1 MTGICPFK
9 LALEPAH
16 RADPYPLYAAMP
28 RVPTRIDG
36 ERFVIRDYQQVMSLL
51 HDPRL
56 SSAIADGIDAHA
68 AENRVP
74 SLLKLDPPEHDRLRR
89 ITMRQFGPPHRI
101 NLVADLEDEIIAKTH
116 ALIDALASD
125 RQADVVSRFAHQLP
139 VSIICKLMDIPRSD
153 EGRFHEWVADIIGG
167 FGTGNSQTEAMAA
180 AQKLGAYLTEMAMG
194 RRGDSGTD
202 MLSGLV
208 NDEGPEGRL
217 PDASIGAMA
226 TLLLIAGHETTVN
239 LIGNGILTL
248 IRHPAEALRLRQD
261 PVRAVAIVEELLR
274 FEPPVQFVQNRTTM
288 ADIELGGVIIPKG
301 STVVLLL
308 AAANR
313 DSAQF
318 AAADQFDPDRRDN
331 QHLGFG
337 SGIHSCFG
345 APLARLEAQIALRFF
360 FERVVNPRIVG
371 EPRYRP
377 SPLLRGP
384 SELIVA
390 YDGVCSE
397 DMVEQE

>member
-1 MTGICPFK
+1 MAGICPFK

-16 RADPYPLYAAMP
+16 RANPYPLYAAMP
-28 RVPTRIDG
+28 PVPTRIDG
-36 ERFVIRDYQQVMSLL
+36 ERYVVRDYQQVVSLL

-56 SSAIADGIDAHA
+56 SSAVADNVTAHA
-68 AENRVP
+68 AKPRVP

-89 ITMRQFGPPHRI
+89 IMMRQFGPPHRT
-101 NLVADLEDEIIAKTH
+101 NLVADLEDEITAKTH
-116 ALIDALASD
+116 ALLDALGGD
-125 RQADVVSRFAHQLP
+125 RQAEVVSRFAHQLP
-139 VSIICKLMDIPRSD
+139 LSIICKLMGIPRSD
-153 EGRFHEWVADIIGG
+153 EGRFHEWVAVIIGG
-167 FGTGNSQTEAMAA
+167 FGTGNSQTEAMVA
-180 AQKLGAYLTEMAMG
+180 AQKLGAYLRDIAMA
-194 RRGDSGTD
+194 RRSGSGTD

-208 NDEGPEGRL
+208 NGEGHL
-217 PDASIGAMA
+217 PDATIGAMA

-248 IRHPAEALRLRQD
+248 IRHPAEALRLRED

-274 FEPPVQFVQNRTTM
+274 FEPPVQFLENRAAM
-288 ADIELGGVIIPKG
+288 ADIELGGMTIPKG

-313 DSAQF
+313 DSVQF
-318 AAADQFDPDRRDN
+318 GAADQFDPDRRDN

-337 SGIHSCFG
+337 SGVHSCFG
-345 APLARLEAQIALRFF
+345 APLARLEGQIALRLS
-360 FERVVNPRIVG
+360 FERVVNPRLVG

-384 SELIVA
+384 SELIIA
-390 YDGVCSE
+390 YNGVRRRPLR
-397 DMVEQE
+397 